1 MKIEKLQN
9 DFREKVSADISL
21 VQEGIN
27 RYRIFSPFMFDDGDH
42 LSLVLKNDQHKWYFT
57 DEGHTLMHLS
67 YEVDYKALQRGNRQ
81 KIITNVLSSFNISD
95 RDGELVSEI
104 EGNQFADNFYSYVQG
119 LIKIT
124 DVSYL
129 DRERVRSTFW
139 EDFKEFIESKV
150 SEQRREFNYFDK
162 AHDPES
168 KYPVDVR
175 INHLPRPLF
184 IFAIGN
190 DDKCRDVTINLH
202 QYERWKIQFHSIA
215 VFEDQ
220 EQINRKVL
228 ARFTDVSDKQF
239 SSLALNKERVE
250 QYLSEKMNG
259 NGA

>member
-9 DFREKVSADISL
+9 EFREKLSTEISL

-42 LSLVLKNDQHKWYFT
+42 LALILKNDQHKWYFT
-57 DEGHTLMHLS
+57 DEGHTLMHLT

-81 KIITNVLSSFNISD
+81 KIITNVLNSFNITD
-95 RDGELVSEI
+95 KEGELVLEV
-104 EGNQFADNFYSYVQG
+104 EDDQFSDNFYSYVQG

-150 SEQRREFNYFDK
+150 PEGRREFSYFDK
-162 AHDPES
+162 AHDPEG
-168 KYPVDVR
+168 KYLVDLR

-190 DDKCRDVTINLH
+190 DDKCRDVTINLL
-202 QYERWKIQFHSIA
+202 QYEKWKMAFHSIA

-228 ARFTDVSDKQF
+228 ARFTDVADKQF

-250 QYLSEKMNG
+250 QYLSEKMSG